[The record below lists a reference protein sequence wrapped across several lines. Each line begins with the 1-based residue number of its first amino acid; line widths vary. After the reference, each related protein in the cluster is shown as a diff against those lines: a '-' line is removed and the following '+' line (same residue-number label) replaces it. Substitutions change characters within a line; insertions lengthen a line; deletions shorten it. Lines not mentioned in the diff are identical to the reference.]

1 MEAALIQ
8 DLLDRTPFAPFRLKL
23 SNQENI
29 EVRHPALVVV
39 MRREI
44 FVANPS
50 RDGFQLVSLMHVVG
64 VESVQAA

>member
-23 SNQENI
+23 SNQENV
-29 EVRHPALVVV
+29 EVLHPGLVVV
-39 MRREI
+39 MRREVFI
-44 FVANPS
+44 ANPA
-50 RDGFQLVSLMHVVG
+50 RDGFKIVSLMHVVG